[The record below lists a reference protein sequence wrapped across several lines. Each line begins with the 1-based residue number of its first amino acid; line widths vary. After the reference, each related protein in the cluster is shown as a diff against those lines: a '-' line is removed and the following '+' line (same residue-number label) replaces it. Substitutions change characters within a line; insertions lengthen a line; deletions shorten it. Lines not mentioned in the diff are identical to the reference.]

1 MEANAQLT
9 RGDRARLEAAERCAE
24 LYVARGTTDLTV
36 AEITAAIGIAPRT
49 FHRHFPTKAESI
61 APIFDWT
68 TRQFNAAI
76 VAAPTDATL
85 REVARLAFT
94 RSLGEQQL
102 GRTRALFPL
111 IFADPDMWAVFLRKL
126 HDGETSL
133 APVLAPRLGV
143 DPASL
148 AARTAAAVIAS
159 ATRIALETMVTTGDD
174 AETVYLNA
182 LNAFTSETIRRL

>member
-1 MEANAQLT
+1 MNANSQLT
-9 RGDRARLEAAERCAE
+9 RGDRARLDAAERCAD

-36 AEITAAIGIAPRT
+36 ADITAAIGIAPRT

-68 TRQFNAAI
+68 TQQFNAA
-76 VAAPTDATL
+76 VDEAPADATL

-94 RSLGEQQL
+94 RSLGDAQL
-102 GRTRALFPL
+102 ARTRALFPL

-143 DPASL
+143 DPVSL

-159 ATRIALETMVTTGDD
+159 ATRIALETMVTSGDD
-174 AETVYLNA
+174 AETVYLHA
-182 LNAFTSETIRRL
+182 LDAFTSETIRRL